1 MTAPLAQTPKRR
13 RTPATKQT
21 KLIIQINCLNEQEAL
36 PVALAALPKKLPGI
50 DVIEVLVVDDGSTDL
65 TRLVALKHG
74 AKVVRHAGNRGLPNA
89 VNTGVLAA
97 IERGADYLVNTDAD
111 NQYDARD
118 IEKLLAPVVAGTADM
133 AYGERPILEHP
144 EFSQTKKYL
153 QLLGAK
159 VIGLITGLD
168 LHDGASGFRALNRE
182 AMLKYY
188 LLASYASP
196 LEGLIQLR
204 MKHLRVV
211 TIPVR
216 INAAMRPSRLFK
228 SKFKYVTKS
237 AAIILDNVLVYRPLQ
252 TFLTLSGVFLTI
264 GILATGYRLYLLNQ
278 TASTSQHL
286 TLLMGTIMSYILG
299 LQLLFFAMNGRLQR
313 ANRLI
318 LDETFY
324 RINKLR
330 VEPVATIPAKPRL
343 ADPQTFTVCPPPS
356 NSSPKNTKPARVSGN
371 G

>member
-1 MTAPLAQTPKRR
+1 MSARSPESRPLSAKR
-13 RTPATKQT
+13 T
-21 KLIIQINCLNEQEAL
+21 KLVIQINCLNEQEAL
-36 PVALAALPKKLPGI
+36 PVALEALPKTLPGI
-50 DVIEVLVVDDGSTDL
+50 DVIEVLVVDDGSSDL

-74 AKVVRHAGNRGLPNA
+74 ARVVRHAGNRGLPAA
-89 VNTGVLAA
+89 VNTGVLRA
-97 IERGADYLVNTDAD
+97 IELGADYLVNTDAD

-133 AYGERPILEHP
+133 AYGERPIMENP
-144 EFSQTKKYL
+144 EFSTTKKYL
-153 QLLGAK
+153 QFLGAK

-168 LHDGASGFRALNRE
+168 LSDGASGFRALNRE

-196 LEGLIQLR
+196 LEGLIQMR

-216 INAAMRPSRLFK
+216 VNPSMRPSRLFK

-252 TFLTLSGVFLTI
+252 TFLTLSVFFLTI
-264 GILATGYRLYLLNQ
+264 GVFTTGFRIYLLNQ
-278 TASTSQHL
+278 TETTSQHL
-286 TLLMGTIMSYILG
+286 TLLMGAIMSYILG

-324 RINKLR
+324 RLNKINDQTSSGSLPSASLLTSPKS
-330 VEPVATIPAKPRL
+330 TPA
-343 ADPQTFTVCPPPS
+343 VCPPPS
-356 NSSPKNTKPARVSGN
+356 RSSQKNTKPSRRSVNA
-371 G
+371 